1 MAKKKVTKKKTA
13 KKIAKKKTEKK
24 VETVKSK
31 PVEVKPGVV
40 LKTPKTLHGT
50 VVKLTRNGKKVNG
63 ILLSKDKQG
72 PSDNLSFQWKSE
84 NGSLN
89 VSEVTKQEVDELLNE
104 K

>member
-1 MAKKKVTKKKTA
+1 MAKKKIV
-13 KKIAKKKTEKK
+13 KK
-24 VETVKSK
+24 VELVEAEPVKIR
-31 PVEVKPGVV
+31 PGIT

-50 VVKLTRNGKKVNG
+50 AAKLNRDGKEVVG

-72 PSDNLSFQWKSE
+72 PSDNLSFQWKDK

-89 VSEVTKQEVDELLNE
+89 ISEVTKQEVEKLLSG